1 MEIFILAARGAE
13 GARVA
18 LDTKMYIFWN
28 RMLEVNE
35 KHGREYLP

>member
-1 MEIFILAARGAE
+1 MEIFILAARDVE

-18 LDTKMYIFWN
+18 MDIKMYIFWN